1 MLSQTSVKLFCLI
14 KGDIILLFLLKSDT
28 TCNLDKH
35 PIEMHQKSH
44 VKDLIIQ
51 LLKCLKNKN
60 FPTKNYSESRLTK
73 KTESLCWAKLNCLMS
88 FSIVLARTFCLFFLL
103 ELKTF

>member
-35 PIEMHQKSH
+35 PSRDASEKPRKRLDYTTSKVFKKMKIF
-44 VKDLIIQ
+44 
-51 LLKCLKNKN
+51 LLKTTRNLDSLKRQKV
-60 FPTKNYSESRLTK
+60 Y
-73 KTESLCWAKLNCLMS
+73 AGLN
-88 FSIVLARTFCLFFLL
+88 
-103 ELKTF
+103 